1 MKKHTK
7 MTAMVALVSLLVM
20 ILSGC
25 SSEQKDTVTVP
36 DPILTAVPAAPA
48 VPEELPATAQGTG
61 RLDGECFEDVIM
73 LEGMEET
80 VRYEHVRNDG
90 IGIEM
95 DYDYEQFVRQSESG
109 REFFVSRYDTPEN
122 PENYLEV
129 TCSADSAENVAAA
142 VGTALSKDYAIST
155 APYTLGNAGNCIRID
170 ASSTPDGQT
179 PDLLQMVYI
188 VPAGQGCVVAIAH
201 YSFEGADGFGTRIAK
216 IMDSLVIIGKNN

>member
-36 DPILTAVPAAPA
+36 EPIMTAVPADPA
-48 VPEELPATAQGTG
+48 VPAELPATEQGTG
-61 RLDGECFEDVIM
+61 MLDGERFEDVIM

-95 DYDYEQFVRQSESG
+95 DYDYEQFIRKSESG
-109 REFFVSRYDTPEN
+109 REFFVSRYDSPEN
-122 PENYLEV
+122 PVNYLEV
-129 TCSADSAENVAAA
+129 TYSAESAESVAAA
-142 VGTALSKDYAIST
+142 VSTALSQDYAVNPAT
-155 APYTLGNAGNCIRID
+155 CTLGKTGNCIRID

-179 PDLLQMVYI
+179 PDLLQLVYI

-216 IMDSLVIIGKNN
+216 MMDSLVIIGKNN